1 VGRLAARLV
10 EDKVLVGAGVV
21 GVVGVVGVGDT
32 EACMHPTLRS
42 TGHYSL
48 EGTDVRKSAK
58 LIW

>member
-1 VGRLAARLV
+1 MGRLAARLV
-10 EDKVLVGAGVV
+10 EDKVLVGA
-21 GVVGVVGVGDT
+21 GVVGVGDT

-48 EGTDVRKSAK
+48 EGTDIRKSAK